1 MFCRK
6 INCPTKAFKSC
17 TIAFTLE
24 PANSSTGPSFAE
36 SVPTLKNELV
46 EWVLTRALESTIAL
60 QTQNSTPEEQAVADT
75 GDGGRG
81 EKRAKEGA

>member
-1 MFCRK
+1 
-6 INCPTKAFKSC
+6 
-17 TIAFTLE
+17 
-24 PANSSTGPSFAE
+24 
-36 SVPTLKNELV
+36 LKNELV